1 MKRAFWILALGAIL
15 SAVMAATV
23 GRAEDAPASVA
34 ERELER

>member
-1 MKRAFWILALGAIL
+1 MKRAFWILALGAIH

-23 GRAEDAPASVA
+23 GRAEDSAMFVT

>member
-23 GRAEDAPASVA
+23 GRAEDAPALTDSREA
-34 ERELER
+34 ER

>member
-23 GRAEDAPASVA
+23 GRAEDSPTSIA
-34 ERELER
+34 EREAER

>member
-23 GRAEDAPASVA
+23 GRAADETITA
-34 ERELER
+34 EERQVER

>member
-23 GRAEDAPASVA
+23 GRAEDDTMTVA
-34 ERELER
+34 ERQAER